1 MVKPNAARAL
11 AIALAASLLA
21 AAAYGVHEFAH
32 QLLRREGA
40 ALLGPVSK
48 VIVAALFALLIV
60 LACRHLCML
69 GLAAWDH
76 WLHASAE
83 SGDAGARAP
92 SVSIIVPAYNEG
104 TMIATVLESL
114 LAIDYPNFEI
124 VVVDD
129 GSADGT
135 LDVLR
140 AIPHIRLIE
149 HGTNQGKGAALRTGF
164 GSVEG
169 DVVIV
174 QDADLEYDPRDYAK
188 LLEPIEDGRA
198 DVVFG
203 SRFLGGPHRVLLFW
217 HYMANKLLTW
227 LSNIFTNLNLTD
239 METGYKVFR
248 RSVLDKI
255 HIRSDRF
262 NFEPEIT
269 AKVAKTRCRV
279 YEVPI
284 SYSGRTYEEGKKI
297 GAIDGL
303 SALWSIIKFRFTN

>member
-1 MVKPNAARAL
+1 LTTDSVLDISRAVKISVVIPVFNERETVAEIIGRVRRAL
-11 AIALAASLLA
+11 DGKDS
-21 AAAYGVHEFAH
+21 
-32 QLLRREGA
+32 
-40 ALLGPVSK
+40 
-48 VIVAALFALLIV
+48 
-60 LACRHLCML
+60 
-69 GLAAWDH
+69 
-76 WLHASAE
+76 
-83 SGDAGARAP
+83 
-92 SVSIIVPAYNEG
+92 
-104 TMIATVLESL
+104 
-114 LAIDYPNFEI
+114 EI

-129 GSADGT
+129 GSVDGT

-140 AIPHIRLIE
+140 SLEGIRLIE

-164 GSVEG
+164 AAVTG

-174 QDADLEYDPRDYAK
+174 QDADLEYDPRDYPK

-227 LSNIFTNLNLTD
+227 LSNIFTNLNLSD

-248 RSVLDKI
+248 RPVLDKI
-255 HIRSDRF
+255 HIRCDRF

-269 AKVAKTRCRV
+269 AKVAKARCRV

-284 SYSGRTYEEGKKI
+284 SYSGRTYDEGKKI
-297 GAIDGL
+297 GARDGVA
-303 SALWSIIKFRFTN
+303 ALWAIIKFRFID

>member
-1 MVKPNAARAL
+1 MKISVVIPVFNERDTVAEILGRVRRAL
-11 AIALAASLLA
+11 DGKEA
-21 AAAYGVHEFAH
+21 
-32 QLLRREGA
+32 
-40 ALLGPVSK
+40 
-48 VIVAALFALLIV
+48 
-60 LACRHLCML
+60 
-69 GLAAWDH
+69 
-76 WLHASAE
+76 
-83 SGDAGARAP
+83 
-92 SVSIIVPAYNEG
+92 
-104 TMIATVLESL
+104 
-114 LAIDYPNFEI
+114 EI

-135 LDVLR
+135 VDVLR
-140 AIPHIRLIE
+140 PMADIRLIE
-149 HGTNQGKGAALRTGF
+149 HGVNQGKGAALRTGF
-164 GSVEG
+164 AAATG

-174 QDADLEYDPRDYAK
+174 QDADLEYDPRDYPK

-227 LSNIFTNLNLTD
+227 LSNVFTNLNLSD

-284 SYSGRTYEEGKKI
+284 SYSGRTYDEGKKI
-297 GAIDGL
+297 GARDGL
-303 SALWSIIKFRFTN
+303 AALWAIIKFRFVD